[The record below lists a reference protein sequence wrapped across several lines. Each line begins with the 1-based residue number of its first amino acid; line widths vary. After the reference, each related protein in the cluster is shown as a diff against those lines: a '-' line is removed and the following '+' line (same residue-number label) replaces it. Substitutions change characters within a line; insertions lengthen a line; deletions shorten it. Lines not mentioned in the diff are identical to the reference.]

1 MTLLAIE
8 SFLYSI
14 ATGMATVGPGLG
26 PTDLKSGPNGLLVNI
41 RYF

>member
-14 ATGMATVGPGLG
+14 ATGMGTVGPGLG